1 MRPKKRLVVAERTE
15 FMWIK
20 QEIDEPIIR
29 YQYRLWNARRYCE
42 FKELGQEE
50 QMTEQ
55 DLIQLRLIEDMYNA
69 SHKYKIMGQ
78 LQIGNM
84 FLNICIDFIQ
94 QKELIQKYNHDKSQS
109 SEQIFADTYM
119 LKKIKICLYC
129 GREHEIK
136 REKCPAFGM
145 TWTNCLKK
153 DHFQAVCKF

>member
-1 MRPKKRLVVAERTE
+1 MQGNNESLHHGISHKPGLLKKCQTVRRNMRPKKRLVMAERTE
-15 FMWIK
+15 FMSMK

-29 YQYRLWNARRYCE
+29 YQYRFRNARRYCE

-55 DLIQLRLIEDMYNA
+55 DLIQLRIIEDMYNT

-109 SEQIFADTYM
+109 SE
-119 LKKIKICLYC
+119 
-129 GREHEIK
+129 
-136 REKCPAFGM
+136 
-145 TWTNCLKK
+145 
-153 DHFQAVCKF
+153 